1 MDMAFHPD
9 GDTVLIA
16 NQDDGTITVVNLRK
30 AEVVKTVKAGT
41 GVESLS
47 FY

>member
-1 MDMAFHPD
+1 MAVRYEFLLRA
-9 GDTVLIA
+9 LIA
-16 NQDDGTITVVNLRK
+16 NQDDGTMTVVNLRK
-30 AEVVKTVKAGT
+30 AEVVKTVEAGT